1 MSDKARAIQQLE
13 NILNNL
19 IRIPFVTLVEGTI

>member
-1 MSDKARAIQQLE
+1 MSDKARAIQKLE

>member
-13 NILNNL
+13 SILNNL
-19 IRIPFVTLVEGTI
+19 IRILFVTLVEGTI